1 MASPADRK
9 APGVIGVFFG
19 ALLSIVL
26 GALLAAVHLASQPVE
41 VVKTMP
47 KEPKEDVLYF
57 VQGTPGS
64 GAGKSWQFK
73 RESLASGAAGEVTF
87 TEAELNAWS
96 EATFEPVKME
106 EAEKSS
112 TVMIIAGTP
121 NFRIDGPMLHLGL
134 VNTVNVFGAE
144 SPLVL
149 QAKGG
154 FEKTGSGWRF
164 EPAEALLG
172 ALPLHRVPALLP
184 LVAARFGGG
193 NPPAEVEK
201 VLTSASELAVRDG
214 ALVVGMP

>member
-47 KEPKEDVLYF
+47 KEPKADLLYF

-64 GAGKSWQFK
+64 GAGKSWEFK
-73 RESLASGAAGEVTF
+73 RESLASGTTGAVTF

-96 EATFEPVKME
+96 EATFEPVKLE
-106 EAEKSS
+106 ESEKSS
-112 TVMIIAGTP
+112 TVMIVVGTP
-121 NFRIDGPMLHLGL
+121 NFRIDGDVLHVGL
-134 VNTVNVFGAE
+134 VNTLNVFGAE

-154 FEKTGSGWRF
+154 FEKAASGWRF
-164 EPAEALLG
+164 QASEALLG
-172 ALPLHRVPALLP
+172 ALPLHKVPVLLP
-184 LVAARFGGG
+184 LVAARFGGS
-193 NPPAEVEK
+193 NRPAEVEK
-201 VLTSASELAVRDG
+201 VLTSASELAIRDG